1 MMSAMP
7 KSVTPPAVLVVEDEP
22 LLRLAAIDLVE
33 MAGYEAIPAADA
45 TEAIKILEA
54 RSDIRVVMT
63 DVDMPRGVDGMRLAA
78 IIRDRWPPI
87 RIIIV
92 SGHVDDP
99 GELIPAETV
108 FFSKPY
114 REKQIIEA
122 IHKLMDV
129 GSPTRMP
136 ADLR

>member
-1 MMSAMP
+1 MMSEM
-7 KSVTPPAVLVVEDEP
+7 SETRTPPVVLVVEDEP

-45 TEAIKILEA
+45 TEAVKILEA
-54 RSDIRVVMT
+54 RNDIRVVMT

-87 RIIIV
+87 KIIIV
-92 SGHVDDP
+92 SGHVEDP
-99 GELIPAETV
+99 GNLIPAETM

-114 REKQIIEA
+114 REEQIMETILGMMSTWSVAE
-122 IHKLMDV
+122 
-129 GSPTRMP
+129 
-136 ADLR
+136 LR